1 MYLEGSAGFMAGTRV
16 SGALSSSGDC
26 KVWQR
31 GRAGKG
37 LFQHVERDRVV
48 GPGVEMAGR
57 ACILL
62 V

>member
-1 MYLEGSAGFMAGTRV
+1 MDLEGSAGFMAGTRV
-16 SGALSSSGDC
+16 SGALSPSGDC
-26 KVWQR
+26 KVWQS

-37 LFQHVERDRVV
+37 LFQHVKRGRVA
-48 GPGVEMAGR
+48 EMAGR